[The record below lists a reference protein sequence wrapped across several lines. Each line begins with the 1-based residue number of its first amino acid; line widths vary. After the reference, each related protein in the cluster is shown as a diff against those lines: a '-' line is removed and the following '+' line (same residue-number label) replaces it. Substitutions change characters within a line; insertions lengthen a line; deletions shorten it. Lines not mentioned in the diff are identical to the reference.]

1 MSLAG
6 SILISGGYL
15 YLALGI
21 PAEPVLRTLDKLKGL
36 YAFYGLPTELISP
49 EGLNTPFGGMAKAK
63 GVDP

>member
-1 MSLAG
+1 
-6 SILISGGYL
+6 
-15 YLALGI
+15 
-21 PAEPVLRTLDKLKGL
+21 VLRTLDKLKGL